1 MTPHLETGQKGEA
14 LAKTYLQEKGYLI
27 LHENWRK
34 GPWEIDLIAK
44 YKGMLIIVE
53 VKTRSYSTI
62 QEPQVAV
69 NKDKQRSLIK
79 ATNAYLTVTGGQDEI
94 RFDIVSI
101 ISNQQ
106 GNTIEHIEDAFRAYA
121 GR

>member
-1 MTPHLETGQKGEA
+1 MTPHLATGQKGEA
-14 LAKTYLQEKGYLI
+14 FAKTYLQEKGYLI

-34 GPWEIDLIAK
+34 GSFEIDLIAK

-69 NKDKQRSLIK
+69 NKDKQRTLIK

-94 RFDIVSI
+94 RFDIISI
-101 ISNQQ
+101 VSNQQ